1 MRISLSDVSLNQ
13 AQVDILVVG
22 VRSNNPKKDEMLDK
36 IEKAAGGTLVARAIK
51 DEGFEGKSGQT
62 LKLAVGG
69 RLKAGWVLLVGLDG
83 KPTAEDARSLG
94 LRAVRAARQQK
105 SVAIVLPQDTPEEAR
120 LAVEGL
126 LGAAY
131 RYESYKTGSRKTKGG
146 LKSALLLTADKK
158 RAEMRDA
165 LKHGRAIGE
174 AVNLARDLVNG
185 PPNDMN
191 PVALAQAAKS
201 ACDVAA
207 AEIGNGS
214 LTCKIHDE
222 KWIAKER
229 MALFLAVNAGGT
241 TPPRVAHLT
250 YKPAGAK
257 KRVVFVGKG
266 LTFDAGGLCIKPA
279 GSMVDMKCDMAGAA
293 VTVAVVIAAARMGLP
308 VEVHG
313 IIGTTENLLGASA
326 YRPSDVYTSREGKTV
341 EIINTDAEGRLVL
354 ADVLHWASEL
364 EPDYMID
371 HATLT
376 GACMIALGNYRAGL
390 YGNDDDFAEAYL
402 EAARASGEAYWRM
415 PLDADLKPSLK
426 SDVADLKHTGSR
438 YGGSITAALFLQE
451 FIGKTRWVHLD
462 IAGPAYVD
470 HAHGRHPKG
479 GTGFGVATGVSF
491 LEQLARDSESS
502 GDTHTG

>member
-1 MRISLSDVSLNQ
+1 
-13 AQVDILVVG
+13 
-22 VRSNNPKKDEMLDK
+22 
-36 IEKAAGGTLVARAIK
+36 
-51 DEGFEGKSGQT
+51 
-62 LKLAVGG
+62 
-69 RLKAGWVLLVGLDG
+69 
-83 KPTAEDARSLG
+83 
-94 LRAVRAARQQK
+94 
-105 SVAIVLPQDTPEEAR
+105 VLPLDEPAHAR

-126 LGAAY
+126 LGASY
-131 RYESYKTGSRKTKGG
+131 RYETYKTGSRRAKGG

-158 RAEMRDA
+158 RADMRDA
-165 LKHGRAIGE
+165 LKHGRALAE

-185 PPNDMN
+185 PPNDIH
-191 PVALAQAAKS
+191 PVALAEAAKD
-201 ACDVAA
+201 ACDAA
-207 AEIGNGS
+207 AKDVEKGS
-214 LTCKIHDE
+214 LTCKIYDE
-222 KWIAKER
+222 KWMTKER
-229 MALFLAVNAGGT
+229 MALFLAVNKGSAV
-241 TPPRVAHLT
+241 PPRVAHIAYT
-250 YKPAGAK
+250 PAGAK

-293 VTVAVVIAAARMGLP
+293 VTIAVVVAAARMRLP

-313 IIGTTENLLGASA
+313 VIGTTENQLGASA

-354 ADVLHWASEL
+354 ADILHWASEL
-364 EPDYMID
+364 KPDYLVD

-376 GACMIALGNYRAGL
+376 GACMVALGNYRAAL
-390 YGNDDDFAEAYL
+390 YGNDDDFADAYM
-402 EAARASGEAYWRM
+402 EAASASGESYWRM
-415 PLDADLKPSLK
+415 PLDAELKTSLK

-462 IAGPAYVD
+462 IAGPSYVD

-491 LEQLARDSESS
+491 LEHLAAEIP
-502 GDTHTG
+502 DT

>member
-1 MRISLSDVSLNQ
+1 MRISLSDDSLQQ
-13 AQVDILVVG
+13 APVDILVIG
-22 VRSNNPKKDEMLDK
+22 VRSTNPKKDALLDK
-36 IEKAAGGTLVARAIK
+36 VVKAAGGTVVTRAIK
-51 DEGFEGKSGQT
+51 DEGFEAKSGQT

-69 RLKAGWVLLVGLDG
+69 RLKAPWLLLVGLDA
-83 KPTAEDARSLG
+83 KATPEDARTLG
-94 LRAVRAARQQK
+94 ARAVRAAKQQK
-105 SVAIVLPQDTPEEAR
+105 SVGIVLPEDAAAEVR

-126 LGAAY
+126 IGASY
-131 RYESYKTGSRKTKGG
+131 RYETYKTGSRRSKGG
-146 LKSALLLTADKK
+146 VKSALLLTADKK
-158 RAEMRDA
+158 RADLRDA
-165 LKHGRAIGE
+165 LKHGRALAD

-185 PPNDMN
+185 PPNDIH
-191 PVALAQAAKS
+191 PIALADAAKK
-201 ACDVAA
+201 ACDDA
-207 AEIGNGS
+207 AEDVEKGS
-214 LTCKIHDE
+214 LTCKIYDE
-222 KWIAKER
+222 KWLTKER
-229 MALFLAVNAGGT
+229 MALFLAVNKGAA
-241 TPPRVAHLT
+241 TPARLAHMV

-293 VTVAVVIAAARMGLP
+293 VTIAIVVAAARMRIP

-313 IIGTTENLLGASA
+313 VIGTTENMLGAAA

-364 EPDYMID
+364 EPDYLVD

-376 GACMIALGNYRAGL
+376 GACMVALGNYRAAL
-390 YGNDDDFAEAYL
+390 YGNDDEFADAYM
-402 EAARASGEAYWRM
+402 EAASDSGEAYWRM
-415 PLDADLKPSLK
+415 PLDADLKSSLK

-470 HAHGRHPKG
+470 HAHGRYPKG

-491 LEQLARDSESS
+491 LHRLAKEQA
-502 GDTHTG
+502 DT